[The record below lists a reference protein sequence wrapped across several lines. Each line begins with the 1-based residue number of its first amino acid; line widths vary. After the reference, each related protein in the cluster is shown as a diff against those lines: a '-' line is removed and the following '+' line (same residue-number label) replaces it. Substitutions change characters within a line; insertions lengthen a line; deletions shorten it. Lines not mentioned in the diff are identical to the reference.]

1 MSYLGG
7 QFKNRIKAGA
17 GSVAGTGSAKIPT
30 WTNVYSAPAAAT
42 SYLIELDIAC
52 TGNTGV
58 QVSVRVVDS
67 STSTTAHLVKNA
79 PVPQGS
85 SLKVIDGQKI
95 VLEPGDS
102 IEVKCE
108 TEDESVDVIASLVED
123 VN

>member
-7 QFKNRIKAGA
+7 QFKNCIKAEA
-17 GSVAGTGSAKIPT
+17 GSSAAVGGSR
-30 WTNVYSAPAAAT
+30 APAWTSVYTAPSTKT

-58 QVSVRVVDS
+58 QVSVRIVDS
-67 STSTTAHLVKNA
+67 SSSVTAHLIKNA

-95 VLEPGDS
+95 VLEPGDL

-108 TEDESVDVIASLVED
+108 TENESVDVIASLVED